1 MVYNEFTKQ
10 TKKGAKN
17 MSEREKE
24 IIETIAEALP
34 HMPDF
39 EKGYMLGQAEAM
51 AAKKKKQKQ
60 EAVEKAG

>member
-1 MVYNEFTKQ
+1 
-10 TKKGAKN
+10 

-34 HMPDF
+34 YMPDF

-60 EAVEKAG
+60 EAVEKVG

>member
-1 MVYNEFTKQ
+1 
-10 TKKGAKN
+10 

-39 EKGYMLGQAEAM
+39 EKGYILGQAEAM
-51 AAKKKKQKQ
+51 AAKKKQQNQ
-60 EAVEKAG
+60 EAVKKAR